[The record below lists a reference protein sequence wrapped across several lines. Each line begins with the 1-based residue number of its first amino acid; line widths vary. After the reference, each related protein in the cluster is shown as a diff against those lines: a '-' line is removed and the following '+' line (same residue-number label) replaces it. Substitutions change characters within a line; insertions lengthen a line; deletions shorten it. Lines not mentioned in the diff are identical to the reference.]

1 MNAAAPPNETPEPR
15 WLTEAEVERL
25 HVASG
30 ERFGGATGIRDR
42 ALLESA
48 LARPRHRYAYGGRP
62 DLFALA
68 AEYAFGIARNHA
80 FLDGNKRTALLAVRA
95 FLFLNGQHFAP
106 DEVETVTTM
115 EGVADGSIEPETL
128 SRWIEA
134 SSAPI
139 R

>member
-1 MNAAAPPNETPEPR
+1 MSVAAPPNEAPEPR
-15 WLTEAEVERL
+15 WLIAAEVERL

-30 ERFGGATGIRDR
+30 ERFGGATGLRDR

-48 LARPRHRYAYGGRP
+48 LARPRHRYAYGDQP
-62 DLFALA
+62 DLFSLA

-106 DEVETVTTM
+106 DEVETVTRM
-115 EGVADGSIEPETL
+115 EGVADGSVDSETL
-128 SRWIEA
+128 ARWIEA
-134 SSAPI
+134 SSEPL